1 MPVISVDLAYKNYR
15 DVGIAVLEAES
26 KKICCEFHKISLSGP
41 PDSSQLADYLNDLCR
56 ECGANALLIDGPHAW
71 KSPDNG
77 LEHARLCERALN
89 TPAKTGLPEVVKP
102 ANYGP
107 FVRFSIDVFGALQ
120 KRGWTFY
127 AGLPNSGERTLFESF
142 PLSAWRSLGIRG
154 LPAKSKH
161 KPDDLKDRLA
171 RLLELAPISCDAE
184 PTHDELQA
192 LVSGLAG
199 VAYEHD
205 FTPGFAAAGVSPSLL
220 EGYLREGFIVN
231 PAPAAWHARFSG

>member
-1 MPVISVDLAYKNYR
+1 MPVVSVDLAYKNYR
-15 DVGIAVLEAES
+15 DIGVAVLEV
-26 KKICCEFHKISLSGP
+26 KPKTIRCEFHKILLSGP
-41 PDSSQLADYLNDLCR
+41 PDSTQLADYLNDLCGER
-56 ECGANALLIDGPHAW
+56 GANVLLIDGPQAW
-71 KSPDNG
+71 KHPDNG

-89 TPAKTGLPEVVKP
+89 TPAKTGLPETVKP

-107 FVRFSIDVFGALQ
+107 FVRFSIDVFGELQ
-120 KRGWTFY
+120 KRGWALY
-127 AGLPNSGERTLFESF
+127 AGLPNTGARTLFESF
-142 PLSAWRSLGIRG
+142 PLSAWRSLGVRG

-161 KPDDLKDRLA
+161 KPDNLKDHLA
-171 RLLELAPISCDAE
+171 RLLELAPIALDTE

-205 FTPGFAAAGVSPSLL
+205 FAPGFAAAGVSPTLL

-231 PAPAAWHARFSG
+231 PALADWRARFSG

>member
-1 MPVISVDLAYKNYR
+1 MPVVSVDLAYKNYR
-15 DVGIAVLEAES
+15 DVGVAVLETEP
-26 KKICCEFHKISLSGP
+26 KKVRCEFHKILLSGP
-41 PDSSQLADYLNDLCR
+41 PDAAQLADYLNDLCR
-56 ECGANALLIDGPHAW
+56 EQGANVLLIDGPQAW
-71 KSPDNG
+71 KDPDNG

-89 TPAKTGLPEVVKP
+89 TPAKTGLPETVKP

-107 FVRFSIDVFGALQ
+107 FVRFSVDVFGKLQ
-120 KRGWTFY
+120 NRGWALY
-127 AGLPNSGERTLFESF
+127 AGLPNTGARTLFESF

-171 RLLELAPISCDAE
+171 RLLELVPVALDAD

-199 VAYEHD
+199 AAYEHN
-205 FTPGFAAAGVSPSLL
+205 FTPGFAAAGASPSLL
-220 EGYLREGFIVN
+220 EGYPREGFIVN
-231 PAPAAWHARFSG
+231 PALADWHARFSG